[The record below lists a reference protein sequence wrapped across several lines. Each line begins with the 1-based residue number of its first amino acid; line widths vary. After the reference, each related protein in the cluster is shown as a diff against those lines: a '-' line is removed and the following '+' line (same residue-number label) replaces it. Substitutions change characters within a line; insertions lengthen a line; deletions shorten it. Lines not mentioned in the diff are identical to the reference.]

1 MWYQNLKQKNVTSF
15 VLVVIS
21 NASFMGCSPGGCIID
36 ESLLIEIK
44 CPILGKK
51 LHIVEV
57 LTKLPYLTKTDN
69 GYQLK
74 LKNAYYGQVQLNM
87 AILNLKKCDLI
98 LYSKFSKSRYIIQ
111 IPCEFQWNIYLN
123 FKRCLFQTL
132 YLPIYV
138 NST

>member
-1 MWYQNLKQKNVTSF
+1 MQNFEYGKNTELEAKMWYQNLKQKNVTSF

-74 LKNAYYGQVQLNM
+74 LKNAYYGQVQTAVKHGN
-87 AILNLKKCDLI
+87 IKFKKMW
-98 LYSKFSKSRYIIQ
+98 FNIIFEIFQ
-111 IPCEFQWNIYLN
+111 I
-123 FKRCLFQTL
+123 
-132 YLPIYV
+132 
-138 NST
+138 